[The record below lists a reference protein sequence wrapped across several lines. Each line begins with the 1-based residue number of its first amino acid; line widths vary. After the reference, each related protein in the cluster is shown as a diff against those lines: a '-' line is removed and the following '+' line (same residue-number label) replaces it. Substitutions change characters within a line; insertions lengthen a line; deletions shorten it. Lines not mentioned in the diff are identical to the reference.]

1 VEKMIIPTIPT
12 PDELLDKG
20 FRRAKKA
27 ANNVRTS
34 KIPRHLKSKK
44 IEEARITTACQVVK
58 EKLLMI
64 LNRVPDIESLPEFY
78 QDYID
83 ITVSVDKMKQS
94 LGALNWAYGIIT
106 QLEKDYTGKIRRSAP
121 ENASNLQKQLYGRLA
136 SVVKKISE
144 DLDFLDYGKAKLRNM
159 PTINFEATTIVIAGF
174 PNVGKSTLLRQ
185 VTDAEPRV
193 ADYPFTTKGIQIGH
207 FERNWKHFQIIDTP
221 GLLDR
226 PIGKMNNIELNA
238 ILALE
243 HLADSILF
251 IFDISE
257 TSGYLLENQ
266 ENLLNEI
273 NKIFKKE
280 IIIVFNKIDLIE
292 NNEDKKETLKKY
304 KEIYENTIEISAFEG
319 IKIEKIIERM
329 EKVKKTGINTGNID
343 NV

>member
-1 VEKMIIPTIPT
+1 MIIPTIPT